1 MGYYIRRK
9 QDDILEVEA
18 NGVNV
23 VYLSKDDA
31 IVKDMDKLEV
41 GIYQAWVD
49 SVSDRKV
56 DAKTAL
62 AYFRKNVSELS
73 Q

>member
-1 MGYYIRRK
+1 
-9 QDDILEVEA
+9 
-18 NGVNV
+18 V

-41 GIYQAWVD
+41 GIYQAWID

-56 DAKTAL
+56 DAKAAL

>member
-41 GIYQAWVD
+41 GIYQAWID

-56 DAKTAL
+56 DAKAAL
-62 AYFRKNVSELS
+62 AYFRKKCK
-73 Q
+73 